1 MHVHVLGELNP
12 MSSLEGA
19 GAAEECFLPECC
31 GEPLTGLAIP
41 KHVSV

>member
-1 MHVHVLGELNP
+1 MHVHLLRESDP
-12 MSSLEGA
+12 MSSLKGA
-19 GAAEECFLPECC
+19 GAAEDCFLPERC